1 VSAHQTASGWKSLIG
16 KVGRALGKVG
26 RALGGTSRAI
36 IAAGAVAAAV
46 FGIVHY
52 WNELNT
58 EPNVVV
64 NFHEAKVEPQIGL
77 EQYEHEE
84 NSAPSPAGTADNGFQ
99 TRAAAY
105 RLAADTA
112 PALARPAVLLAAVAG
127 TQEEAQLK
135 EGERIKKEGEKIKE
149 EAKHQEETEQHEE
162 AEIKEEA
169 ARAEA
174 RAQAEQKK
182 EAEDAKLAEKA
193 EQQGAARAQAEEEKA
208 REEAARANSAAHA
221 KKEEARQATAKKRM
235 EAGAPQ
241 GAVDAVLIKSG
252 LGMSSSTCGSSC
264 ALRPTVEKAI
274 ASSQDLAQAAKEV
287 AAAVGGS
294 RNSDGAR
301 VDYTVSL
308 DGLANKVLFLRWTLC
323 ARDSG
328 ALSKEYWRNVIF
340 KKYEPSSDTKVL
352 VGTFWAPIPS
362 AKDDYYIRMRVFD
375 GRSEVTHTST
385 EAFSDR

>member
-1 VSAHQTASGWKSLIG
+1 MSAHQTASGWKSFIG
-16 KVGRALGKVG
+16 KVGRALCKVG
-26 RALGGTSRAI
+26 GALGGMSRSI
-36 IAAGAVAAAV
+36 IAAGAVVAAV

-52 WNELNT
+52 WNELHT
-58 EPNVVV
+58 KPNVVV
-64 NFHEAKVEPQIGL
+64 NFHEAEVEPQISL

-84 NSAPSPAGTADNGFQ
+84 NAPPSPAGTADNGSQ
-99 TRAAAY
+99 TTAAAY

-112 PALARPAVLLAAVAG
+112 PALARPAILLTAVAG
-127 TQEEAQLK
+127 TQEEAQLR
-135 EGERIKKEGEKIKE
+135 EGERVKTEGEKIKE
-149 EAKHQEETEQHEE
+149 EAKHQEEAEQQEE
-162 AEIKEEA
+162 AKIKEEA

-193 EQQGAARAQAEEEKA
+193 EHQGATSVQAGEERARQ
-208 REEAARANSAAHA
+208 EAARAMSTAHA
-221 KKEEARQATAKKRM
+221 KKEEARQVPAKKRI

-274 ASSQDLAQAAKEV
+274 ASSRNLAQAAKEV

-294 RNSDGAR
+294 RNSEGAR

-308 DGLANKVLFLRWTLC
+308 DGLANKVLFLTWTLC
-323 ARDSG
+323 SRNSG

-352 VGTFWAPIPS
+352 VGTFWTPIPS
-362 AKDDYYIRMRVFD
+362 AKDDFYIRLRVFD
-375 GRSEVTHTST
+375 GRSEVAHTST
-385 EAFSDR
+385 KAFSDQ

>member
-1 VSAHQTASGWKSLIG
+1 VSGNETVSGWKSLIG
-16 KVGRALGKVG
+16 KVGRALG
-26 RALGGTSRAI
+26 RALGGTIRSI
-36 IAAGAVAAAV
+36 IAAGAVVAAV

-52 WNELNT
+52 WSEINS

-64 NFHEAKVEPQIGL
+64 NIREAKVETQISL

-84 NSAPSPAGTADNGFQ
+84 NPPTSSAGTADTGLR
-99 TRAAAY
+99 TWVAAY

-112 PALARPAVLLAAVAG
+112 PALARPDVLLAAVAG
-127 TQEEAQLK
+127 TQEAAQLK
-135 EGERIKKEGEKIKE
+135 EGEMIKKEGTRITE
-149 EAKHQEETEQHEE
+149 EAKHQEEAEQQEE
-162 AEIKEEA
+162 AKIEEEA
-169 ARAEA
+169 ARAED

-193 EQQGAARAQAEEEKA
+193 ERQGVAKAQAEEEKA
-208 REEAARANSAAHA
+208 RQEAARANSTAHA
-221 KKEEARQATAKKRM
+221 KKEEARQAPAKRRM
-235 EAGAPQ
+235 EAGASQ
-241 GAVDAVLIKSG
+241 GAVEAVLSKSG
-252 LGMSSSTCGSSC
+252 LGMSSSTCASSC

-274 ASSQDLAQAAKEV
+274 ASSRNLAQAAKEV

-308 DGLANKVLFLRWTLC
+308 DGLANKVLFLTWTLC
-323 ARDSG
+323 SRNSG

-340 KKYEPSSDTKVL
+340 KKYEPSSDTKQL

-362 AKDDYYIRMRVFD
+362 AKDDYYIRLRVFD
-375 GRSEVTHTST
+375 GRSEVAHTST
-385 EAFSDR
+385 EVFSDR